1 MGLECKW
8 FIVGNKRYLKSAE
21 QDGTLVIGAGLN
33 PIEGAYNISH
43 PAHPMAPGVFAGDA
57 HNLSNIATGSQKTI
71 IMDNP
76 YGYAPLNDEVLR
88 VLKKDGTI
96 IIRGS
101 DGKVNK
107 YMRNLEII
115 AKNKGLQLINK
126 RKISSKGY
134 TQSNGEAIRNEQ
146 LNEYIFKKE

>member
-1 MGLECKW
+1 LGLECKW

-43 PAHPMAPGVFAGDA
+43 PAHPMAPGVFAGD
-57 HNLSNIATGSQKTI
+57 
-71 IMDNP
+71 
-76 YGYAPLNDEVLR
+76 APLNDEVLR